1 MSCETTVLTGTSGA
15 FYYKPAGT
23 EVCLLATDFPATG
36 SNIQAGV
43 YQGFRVGD
51 PITLAYPVGATVTGA
66 IAAGNYYVKTYVP
79 ETGVMTISS
88 TEGGTAATATAQPS
102 GFGGQK
108 ATIKYKDFVVLGQVR
123 DWTFEITRNEIDV
136 TTIGQG
142 TGQYAPFRKFVTG
155 FADGTGTAT
164 VYTTEDD
171 TSLANRMIEDVIQRK
186 QLGAS
191 VKLYIDQ
198 VLSGGSVSDTLS
210 RFVQAAIVLTSA
222 SLGVNPDDAQSV
234 TINFRPSGAPT
245 FDLVKTA

>member
-23 EVCLLATDFPATG
+23 EVCLLASDFPATG
-36 SNIQAGV
+36 SNIQAGA

-66 IAAGNYYVKTYVP
+66 IAAGNYYVKTYVAD
-79 ETGVMTISS
+79 TGVMTISS
-88 TEGGTAATATAQPS
+88 TEGGAAATASALPS

-108 ATIKYKDFVVLGQVR
+108 ASIKYKEFVVLGQVR

-164 VYTTEDD
+164 VYTNEDD

-198 VLSGGSVSDTLS
+198 VFSGGSVSDTLS

-222 SLGVNPDDAQSV
+222 SLSVNPDDAQSV
-234 TINFRPSGAPT
+234 TINFRPSGAPI
-245 FDLVKTA
+245 FDLLKTA

>member
-23 EVCLLATDFPATG
+23 EVCLRATDFPATG
-36 SNIQAGV
+36 GNIQVGT

-51 PITLAYPVGATVTGA
+51 PVTLTYPAGATTTNA
-66 IAAGNYYVKTYVP
+66 IAAGDYYVLTYSAS
-79 ETGVMTISS
+79 TGVMTISD
-88 TEGGTAATATAQPS
+88 TDGGAAETATAQPS
-102 GFGGQK
+102 GFGSLT
-108 ATIKYKDFVVLGQVR
+108 ASIKYKEAVPLGQVR
-123 DWTFEITRNEIDV
+123 DWSFEITRNELDV

-164 VYTTEDD
+164 IYTTEDD
-171 TSLANRMIEDVIQRK
+171 ASLANRMIEDVIQRK
-186 QLGAS
+186 QLGAG

-198 VLSGGSVSDTLS
+198 VYSGGSVSDTLS
-210 RFVQAAIVLTSA
+210 RFIEAPIVLTSA
-222 SLGVNPDDAQSV
+222 SLNVNPDDAQSV
-234 TINFRPSGAPT
+234 TVNFRPSGAPT

>member
-36 SNIQAGV
+36 SNIQAGS

-51 PITLAYPVGATVTGA
+51 LLTLAYPAGATVTNA
-66 IAAGNYYVKTYVP
+66 IAAGDYYVKTYAAD
-79 ETGVMTISS
+79 TGIMTIS
-88 TEGGTAATATAQPS
+88 TTPGGTAATATAQPS
-102 GFGGQK
+102 GFGGEK
-108 ATIKYKDFVVLGQVR
+108 ASLKYKNFAVLGQVR

-164 VYTTEDD
+164 IYTTEDD

-186 QLGAS
+186 QLGAE

-198 VLSGGSVSDTLS
+198 VLTGGVVSDTLS
-210 RFVQAAIVLTSA
+210 RYIQSDIVLTSA

-234 TINFRPSGAPT
+234 SINFRPSGAPV